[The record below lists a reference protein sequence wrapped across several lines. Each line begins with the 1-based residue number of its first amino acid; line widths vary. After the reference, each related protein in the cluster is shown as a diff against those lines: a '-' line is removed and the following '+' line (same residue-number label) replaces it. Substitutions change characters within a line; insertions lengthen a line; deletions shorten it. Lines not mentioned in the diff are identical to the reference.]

1 MRNIKMII
9 EYDGS
14 RYKGWQRLQGGES
27 TIQGKLEDVISQM
40 VKAPTEIIGSG
51 RTDAGA
57 HARNQV
63 ANFSTSSD
71 MSLKDMQDYI
81 NHYLPQDI
89 VVKRLEEMEARFH
102 SRYNAKG
109 KQYIYQI
116 WNSKIPSAFQRKYS
130 YYVPDELRLEEMR
143 KAADKLLGSHDFKA
157 FSSVKKSNKSTVR
170 NITAIDIVKE
180 KEMLVISITGDGFLY
195 NMVRIIVGTLLEI
208 GLGHK
213 DSGYIDEIFKSGKRM
228 EAGFTV
234 PPQGLFLQ
242 EVYYR

>member
-1 MRNIKMII
+1 MKNIRMII

-40 VKAPTEIIGSG
+40 LGAPTEIIGSG

-63 ANFSTSSD
+63 ANFSTFSD
-71 MSLKDMQDYI
+71 MNLKDMLEYI

-89 VVKRLEEMEARFH
+89 VVKRLEEMDARFH

-109 KQYIYQI
+109 KQYVYQI

-130 YYVPDELRLEEMR
+130 YHVPEELRLEEMR

-157 FSSVKKSNKSTVR
+157 FSSVKKSNKSTDR
-170 NITAIDIVKE
+170 SISAIEIIKE
-180 KEMLVISITGDGFLY
+180 NEMLLITIKGDGFLY

-208 GLGHK
+208 GLGK
-213 DSGYIDEIFKSGKRM
+213 KNADYIDEIFKSGKRM

-234 PPQGLFLQ
+234 PAQGLFLQ